1 MSTRRS
7 NPWTARRLGLRVRS
21 VAIVVIAQVALVLL
35 PTVPIG
41 LAASGSSAAT
51 RTTSVSSSAA
61 GVADLGDPHALENF
75 LDGVVTT
82 QLAADHIPGATVA
95 VVKDGQLLLAKG
107 YGTADLAS
115 GIPVQADVTLF
126 RIGSVSKLFTWTA
139 VMQLKE
145 QGTLDLNADVNK
157 YLKTFQIPDTY
168 PHHPITLA
176 HLLTHTAGFEDRGIG
191 TGARASQMQPL
202 GVWLAHNIP
211 ARVRLPGQVTAYSNY
226 GAALAGYIVEQVS
239 GQPFDTYIEQ
249 HILQPLGMR
258 HSTFRQPVPQSLVA
272 GVSVGYSFG
281 GGTYTAQPFEYV
293 APWPAGSMSTT
304 ATDMA
309 NFMIAHLQNGRFG
322 DTRILQDATAREMHA
337 QHFTNDPRVPGFA
350 YGFYE
355 SRFAGQRIIG
365 HLGDTQWFH
374 SDLALL
380 PEHHV
385 GIFVSVNSING
396 ESAPA
401 ALVKAFVD
409 RYYGGGSMAL
419 PPKALPGYA
428 DRAAKIAGS
437 YWPTR
442 HSYTTLEKVT
452 MLFSTMSVTATGN
465 GHLSISLGIGSPA
478 LDVVEVAPWVFRQVR
493 PQDFWL
499 DVGTIV
505 FQADASGNVTSVLLG
520 NVPMMAWQRIAWY
533 ETPGFHFLLILSC
546 LLLFLAA
553 LIIWPARYLLSPRRR
568 QRMQA
573 ATSQVSAWV
582 TRRKAPP
589 ATTTVREP
597 AAVRVARSMA
607 TGAVADGP
615 VHEGTG
621 GPGSPEAGPAGP
633 VGQPSPRPQ
642 APPPA
647 RAGEQSLAQPALPAL
662 APSAAATAPQ
672 GEMLATNPGTYPGL
686 MLGGWRWSREGL
698 GRLAHWLAG
707 MASALFVLF
716 VIGFTIVLTAQGE
729 GELVYGA
736 TPLLLVVLLLGML
749 AAILT
754 LGVAV
759 SAFLV
764 WRERVWNLVGR
775 IFYTLV
781 AVAAVAFVWE
791 LAFWNLLGVHL

>member
-1 MSTRRS
+1 MSTRTSKPR
-7 NPWTARRLGLRVRS
+7 TVRRVGLRVRS
-21 VAIVVIAQVALVLL
+21 VAIVVLAQVALVLL
-35 PTVPIG
+35 PAVPIG
-41 LAASGSSAAT
+41 LAASEASATTRAT
-51 RTTSVSSSAA
+51 MVSSSVAD
-61 GVADLGDPHALENF
+61 VADLGDPHALENF

-82 QLAADHIPGATVA
+82 QLAANHIPGATVA

-107 YGTADLAS
+107 YGAADMAR
-115 GIPVQADVTLF
+115 GIPVQADATLF
-126 RIGSVSKLFTWTA
+126 RVGSVSKLFTWTA

-145 QGTLDLNADVNK
+145 QGKLDLNADVNK

-168 PHHPITLA
+168 PRHPITLA

-191 TGARASQMQPL
+191 TGAHANQMQPL

-211 ARVRLPGQVTAYSNY
+211 ARVRLPGQVTSYSNY
-226 GAALAGYIVEQVS
+226 GATLAGYIVEQVS

-249 HILQPLGMR
+249 HILQPLGMS
-258 HSTFRQPVPQSLVA
+258 HSTFRQPVPPSLA
-272 GVSVGYSFG
+272 ADVSVGYSFG

-293 APWPAGSMSTT
+293 APWPAGSMSAT

-355 SRFAGQRIIG
+355 SRLAGQRIIG

-374 SDLALL
+374 SELALL
-380 PEHHV
+380 PEHNV

-396 ESAPA
+396 QSAPA
-401 ALVKAFVD
+401 ALVEAFVD
-409 RYYGGGSMAL
+409 RYYGGGPKAL
-419 PPKALPGYA
+419 PPTALPGYA
-428 DRAAKIAGS
+428 DRAARIAGS

-465 GHLSISLGIGSPA
+465 GHLSISLGVGSQA

-493 PQDFWL
+493 PQDFWM

-505 FQADASGNVTSVLLG
+505 FQTDASGNVTSVLLG
-520 NVPMMAWQRIAWY
+520 NVPMLAWQRTAWY
-533 ETPGFHFLLILSC
+533 ETPGFHLLLILAC
-546 LLLFLAA
+546 LLFFIAA
-553 LIIWPARYLLSPRRR
+553 LIVWPARYLLSPNGR
-568 QRMQA
+568 QRVQA
-573 ATSQVSAWV
+573 ATSRMSALV

-589 ATTTVREP
+589 ATTNAREP
-597 AAVRVARSMA
+597 ATVGVARSIA
-607 TGAVADGP
+607 TGAIAGAPADERASS
-615 VHEGTG
+615 H
-621 GPGSPEAGPAGP
+621 GSPEAGPAGS
-633 VGQPSPRPQ
+633 VGQPSLPPRIP
-642 APPPA
+642 APA
-647 RAGEQSLAQPALPAL
+647 HAGEQSLAQPALPDL
-662 APSAAATAPQ
+662 VPSAAATAPQ
-672 GEMLATNPGTYPGL
+672 SETLATSPGTYPGL

-698 GRLAHWLAG
+698 GPLAHWLAG

-759 SAFLV
+759 SAILV
-764 WRERVWNLVGR
+764 WRERIWSLAGR
-775 IFYTLV
+775 TFYTLV

-791 LAFWNLLGVHL
+791 LAFWNLLGVHV